1 MNTIKISEEYPIQS
15 RNEPASGLKQKQSA
29 STSAVQ
35 PPEVSE

>member
-1 MNTIKISEEYPIQS
+1 MSTSTQI

-35 PPEVSE
+35 SGPKFQNRRRDEL